1 MIRNE
6 NLRDEIRTIMKNDH
20 WTHDALATRMGVP
33 QPYIS
38 KILNNKDKVYGRLVE
53 MMDVMGYDIEVR
65 FVRKGR
71 K

>member
-6 NLRDEIRTIMKNDH
+6 NLRDEIRAIMKNDH
-20 WTHDALATRMGVP
+20 WTHDALATRLGVP

-38 KILNNKDKVYGRLVE
+38 KILNYKEKVYGKLVD
-53 MMDVMGYDIEVR
+53 MMDIMGYDIEIR

>member
-6 NLRDEIRTIMKNDH
+6 NLRDEIRAIMKNDH
-20 WTHDALATRMGVP
+20 WTHDALATRLGVP

-38 KILNNKDKVYGRLVE
+38 KILNYDEKVYGKLVQ
-53 MMDVMGYDIEVR
+53 MMDIMGYDIEIR